1 MDTPKIP
8 GPRDEGERQV
18 LEKLMAIRDQLQL
31 RKLDRTTY
39 VRTQDVMVLYNQTI
53 EQVRILSEI
62 RNGKPVEENQ
72 GTVTLNNQPRHPQP
86 SDSLSRAILANPL
99 YSGQNSRQRL
109 PAALALL
116 HDNRPQQ

>member
-8 GPRDEGERQV
+8 GPTDAGEQQV

-31 RKLDRTTY
+31 RKSDRTTY

-62 RNGKPVEENQ
+62 RDGKPVEENQ
-72 GTVTLNNQPRHPQP
+72 GTVT
-86 SDSLSRAILANPL
+86 SDSHPSIAFHPKLT
-99 YSGQNSRQRL
+99 
-109 PAALALL
+109 
-116 HDNRPQQ
+116 